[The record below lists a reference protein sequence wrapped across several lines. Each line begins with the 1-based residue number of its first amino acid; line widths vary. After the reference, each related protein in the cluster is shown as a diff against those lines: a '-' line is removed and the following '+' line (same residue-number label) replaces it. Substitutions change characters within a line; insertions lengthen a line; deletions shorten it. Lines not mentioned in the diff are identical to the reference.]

1 VEQCHMSGNPWS
13 AGHQPATVGIYT
25 ETLARLYAKQGL
37 YDQALRIYRHLLQT
51 QPDNLEWQRTIA
63 AIERQRATDPGP
75 QGATEGAVQAAS
87 GKRAGKSPTRP
98 HQVAAQ
104 LERWLAH
111 LRRRRQS

>member
-1 VEQCHMSGNPWS
+1 MSGNSWS
-13 AGHQPATVGIYT
+13 AGHQPGTVGIYT

-63 AIERQRATDPGP
+63 AIERQRATDPEP
-75 QGATEGAVQAAS
+75 QGATEGAEAAS
-87 GKRAGKSPTRP
+87 GKQAGKSPTHP

-111 LRRRRQS
+111 LRWRRQS

>member
-1 VEQCHMSGNPWS
+1 MEQRHMSGNSWS
-13 AGHQPATVGIYT
+13 AGHQPGAVGIYT

-75 QGATEGAVQAAS
+75 QGAAERAVQTAS
-87 GKRAGKSPTRP
+87 GKHASKNPTRP

-104 LERWLAH
+104 LARWLEH
-111 LRRRRQS
+111 LQRRRQS